1 MKRLFIIL
9 ISVLSLCACG
19 SGIKTKPKNEKSGG
33 VLHLAI
39 YDVTFDEY
47 IFPPTIHNELEKS
60 LASVFY
66 TGLFRY
72 NPFSLEV
79 ENALCKTW
87 EVDNT
92 GAVYI
97 FNLDSTAMFHRD
109 ECFGRK
115 ETRHVTAYD
124 VKYTYHLLANP
135 KYSTFAF
142 TNTVYHIKGAKDY
155 FSLPDSLRDTS
166 RIEGIQVLND
176 YALKIT
182 LDKPSPSFIHNLAH
196 PSAAILPFE
205 AVEKYGDEST
215 IGAGPFTYEADSAQ
229 FRFIKN
235 DLYNKFDA
243 NRVRLPYLDSVT
255 ITRVDSIAQTVD
267 LFVEGKI
274 DAMLMVPSI
283 RIKDILKRI
292 PEDFSYEISESNIV
306 NLKGNFVRYNIVRSY
321 VKDLYTNKMN
331 ILDFERTYIDKRIK

>member
-1 MKRLFIIL
+1 MKRLIPIVVSIFC
-9 ISVLSLCACG
+9 LCACG
-19 SGIKTKPKNEKSGG
+19 GGLQTKPKADKSGG
-33 VLHLAI
+33 TLHLGI

-47 IFPPTIHNELEKS
+47 IFPPTIQNELEKS
-60 LASVFY
+60 LASIFY

-72 NPFSLEV
+72 NPFTLEV

-97 FNLDSTAMFHRD
+97 FRLDSTAMFQRD

-155 FSLPDSLRDTS
+155 FSLPDSVRDTS
-166 RIEGIQVLND
+166 RIEGIQVLDD
-176 YALKIT
+176 YSLKIT
-182 LDKPSPSFIHNLAH
+182 LDRPSPTFLHNLAH

-205 AVEKYGDEST
+205 AVEKYGDHST
-215 IGAGPFTYEADSAQ
+215 VGVGPFCYEADSSQ

-235 DLYNKFDA
+235 DLHNKFDA
-243 NRVRLPYLDSVT
+243 NRTALPYLDSIT
-255 ITRVDSIAQTVD
+255 ITRVDSIDQTVD
-267 LFVEGKI
+267 LFVKGKI

-283 RIKDILKRI
+283 RIKEILNRI
-292 PEDFSYEISESNIV
+292 PEDFSYEISESNII
-306 NLKGNFVRYNIVRSY
+306 NLKGNFVRYNIIRSY
-321 VKDLYTNKMN
+321 VKDLYTNKLL
-331 ILDFERTYIDKRIK
+331 ILDFERTYIDKRQK